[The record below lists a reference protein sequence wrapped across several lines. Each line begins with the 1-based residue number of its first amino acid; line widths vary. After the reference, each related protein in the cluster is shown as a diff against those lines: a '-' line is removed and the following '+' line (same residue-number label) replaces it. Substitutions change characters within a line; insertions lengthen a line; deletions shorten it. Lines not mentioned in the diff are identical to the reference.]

1 MKLTIGRS
9 VIYKVRDDDA
19 PEIRHN
25 SAKELP
31 AIVVATFSVSATI
44 CANLR
49 ILTDGPDSPVWKP
62 SVVEGTEAG
71 MWHWPE
77 RV

>member
-1 MKLTIGRS
+1 MKLTIGRF

-19 PEIRHN
+19 PELRHN
-25 SAKELP
+25 SAKQLP
-31 AIVVATFSVSATI
+31 AIVVAVHGDH

-49 ILTDGPDSPVWKP
+49 ILTDGPDSPVWKS
-62 SVVEGTEAG
+62 SVLEGTEVG
-71 MWHWPE
+71 TWNWPE